1 MTIPEEMFNSIR
13 SARMFMV
20 ALLDPAL
27 TPKVPKEI
35 RQRASD
41 RLKHFPSD
49 YEINNLQGMFN
60 NSHKDKG
67 IIIGET
73 NKELNR
79 VGNEIMIAQNSL
91 KQMAAALQE
100 FVNKG

>member
-1 MTIPEEMFNSIR
+1 MTLPEEMFNSIR

-41 RLKHFPSD
+41 RLKHFPSEF
-49 YEINNLQGMFN
+49 EIKELQNMHTN
-60 NSHKDKG
+60 MHKDKNV
-67 IIIGET
+67 ILAET
-73 NKELNR
+73 NKELQR
-79 VGNEIMIAQNSL
+79 VANEILLAQNSL
-91 KQMAAALQE
+91 SRMSSALQE
-100 FVNKG
+100 FINKS

>member
-1 MTIPEEMFNSIR
+1 MTLPEEMFNSIR
-13 SARMFMV
+13 NARMFML
-20 ALLDPAL
+20 ALLDPTM

-41 RLKHFPSD
+41 RLRHFPSEF
-49 YEINNLQGMFN
+49 EINNLEEMFN

-73 NKELNR
+73 NKQLNR
-79 VGNEIMIAQNSL
+79 VANEIMISQNTL
-91 KQMAAALQE
+91 KQMTTALQE